1 MRIHFKYLVQLLAV
15 VMISCA
21 HASPQEDLYIA
32 VNRDD
37 AGAVSRVL
45 EAGANPNGLDD
56 KGRTMLGYALLNES
70 NRAAEALLASP
81 KLDINMLNRA
91 GESALMIAALRGNLD
106 WAKRL
111 VARGAK
117 INHDGWSALHYAATG
132 PNTELLDWLIG
143 KGAFIDGRSPNGT
156 TPLMMA
162 ARYGSE
168 ANVDRLLAAKAE
180 IRASNEQG
188 LTAVDFAKMA
198 GREPLT
204 ARLAKLMPK

>member
-1 MRIHFKYLVQLLAV
+1 MRHYFKYFAYLLVFV
-15 VMISCA
+15 VMSNA
-21 HASPQEDLYIA
+21 QATPQEDLFIA
-32 VNRDD
+32 INRDD
-37 AGAVSRVL
+37 GGAVSRLL
-45 EAGANPNGLDD
+45 EAGVDPNALDE
-56 KGRTMLGYALLNES
+56 KGRSMLGFALLNQS
-70 NRAAEALLASP
+70 YKAAEALMAAP
-81 KLDINMLNRA
+81 GLDINKINRA

-111 VARGAK
+111 AARGAA

-132 PNTELLDWLIG
+132 PNVELVDWLIG
-143 KGAFIDGRSPNGT
+143 KGAYVDGRSPNGT

-188 LTAVDFAKMA
+188 LTAVDFAKLG
-198 GREPLT
+198 GREALT
-204 ARLAKLMPK
+204 ARLAKLMPR